1 MGTDGLIVRPFLIT
15 DGIMF
20 EIIFY
25 NSTNAP
31 NTINK
36 TLTGGKSVVGLANN
50 VSLISPNIVVRDAEY
65 TAYNYAYIPTYKR
78 YYFVTGVVNDGN
90 GKVALSLKCDVL
102 QSFADAIK
110 RARGIVVSSDTGNGY
125 LSTHN
130 GIYDTRPIFT
140 RTEFSNSVF
149 NETGSLIM
157 VTLKG
162 KVS

>member
-1 MGTDGLIVRPFLIT
+1 
-15 DGIMF
+15 MF
-20 EIIFY
+20 EIILY
-25 NSTNAP
+25 NSTYAP
-31 NTINK
+31 NVINK
-36 TLTGGKSVVGLANN
+36 TLTGGKSIQGLASG
-50 VSLISPNIVVRDAEY
+50 VSLITPNIVVRDTEY

-78 YYFVTGVVNDGN
+78 YYFITGVINDGN

-110 RARGIVVSSDTGNGY
+110 RARGVVVTSDNGNGY
-125 LSTHN
+125 LSTHS
-130 GIYDTRPIFT
+130 GTYDTRPVFT

-149 NETGSLIM
+149 SDTGSLIM

>member
-1 MGTDGLIVRPFLIT
+1 ML
-15 DGIMF
+15 

-25 NSTNAP
+25 NSSNAP

-36 TLTGGKSVVGLANN
+36 TLTGGVSVQGLANG
-50 VSLISPNIVVRDAEY
+50 VSLITPNIIVRDNDY

-110 RARGIVVSSDTGNGY
+110 RARGVVVSSDKGNGY
-125 LSTHN
+125 LSTHT
-130 GIYDTRPIFT
+130 GTYDTRPVFT

-149 NETGSLIM
+149 SDTGSLIM

>member
-1 MGTDGLIVRPFLIT
+1 
-15 DGIMF
+15 MF

-31 NTINK
+31 NAINK
-36 TLTGGKSVVGLANN
+36 TLTGGKSVHGLANG
-50 VSLISPNIVVRDAEY
+50 VSLTTPNIVVRDADY
-65 TAYNYAYIPTYKR
+65 TAYNYAYIPKYKR
-78 YYFVTGVVNDGN
+78 YYFVLGVVNDGN

-110 RARGIVVSSDTGNGY
+110 RSRGVVVASDSGDGY
-125 LSTHN
+125 LSTHS
-130 GIYDTRPIFT
+130 GTYDTRPVFT
-140 RTEFSNSVF
+140 RTEFINDVF
-149 NETGSLIM
+149 SETGSLIM

>member
-1 MGTDGLIVRPFLIT
+1 
-15 DGIMF
+15 MF

-31 NTINK
+31 NVINK
-36 TLTGGKSVVGLANN
+36 TLTGGKSVQGLASG
-50 VSLISPNIVVRDAEY
+50 VSLIVPNIVVRDADY

-90 GKVALSLKCDVL
+90 GKAALSLKCDVL

-110 RARGIVVSSDTGNGY
+110 RARGVVVASDSGNGY
-125 LSTHN
+125 LSTHA
-130 GIYDTRPIFT
+130 GTYDTRPVFT
-140 RTEFSNSVF
+140 RTEFSNNVF
-149 NETGSLIM
+149 SDTGSLIM

>member
-1 MGTDGLIVRPFLIT
+1 
-15 DGIMF
+15 MF

-31 NTINK
+31 NVINK
-36 TLTGGKSVVGLANN
+36 TLTGGKSVQGLASG
-50 VSLISPNIVVRDAEY
+50 VSLSAPNIVVRDDEC

-90 GKVALSLKCDVL
+90 GKAALSLKCDVL

-110 RARGIVVSSDTGNGY
+110 RARGVVVESDGGNGY
-125 LSTHN
+125 LSTHS
-130 GIYDTRPIFT
+130 GTYDTRPVFT
-140 RTEFSNSVF
+140 RTDFSNSVF
-149 NETGSLIM
+149 SDTGSLIM